1 MVKNL
6 PNLLWIKKAF
16 GLLDNECSLL
26 SVESKRCEAAA
37 EELANDGLW
46 WCKLPFL
53 GPHKQTCDQKS
64 ALFIMNQKNL
74 LAYLKM
80 NVRF

>member
-1 MVKNL
+1 MTNFGDANCHSLYCINKLVVKNL

-46 WCKLPFL
+46 
-53 GPHKQTCDQKS
+53 
-64 ALFIMNQKNL
+64 
-74 LAYLKM
+74 
-80 NVRF
+80 